1 MSCPICNG
9 VMGVGEEYTG
19 NHFNTKHNI
28 DKEIGKA
35 FGRLVKRLDEL
46 ESTIQ
51 SMKKQKRNVTKR
63 ES

>member
-1 MSCPICNG
+1 
-9 VMGVGEEYTG
+9 MGVGEEYTG

-35 FGRLVKRLDEL
+35 FGGLVKRLDEL